1 MLLADI
7 LIASYHP
14 MSRIPA
20 AGLRSLTPT
29 FTPEVRGHRIVRN
42 ATKLGLRA
50 ISIACA
56 LAPALRLQVARLL
69 QIPAAADSVI
79 NQRGTITDNVR
90 RHGKAVL
97 TCRYYLAGNVPILL
111 LAIASTCL
119 IMPVRGARPWLGEF
133 NLCLLII
140 RTS

>member
-56 LAPALRLQVARLL
+56 LAPALRLLYKLR
-69 QIPAAADSVI
+69 DY
-79 NQRGTITDNVR
+79 
-90 RHGKAVL
+90 
-97 TCRYYLAGNVPILL
+97 CRYLQLPIL
-111 LAIASTCL
+111 
-119 IMPVRGARPWLGEF
+119 
-133 NLCLLII
+133 
-140 RTS
+140 